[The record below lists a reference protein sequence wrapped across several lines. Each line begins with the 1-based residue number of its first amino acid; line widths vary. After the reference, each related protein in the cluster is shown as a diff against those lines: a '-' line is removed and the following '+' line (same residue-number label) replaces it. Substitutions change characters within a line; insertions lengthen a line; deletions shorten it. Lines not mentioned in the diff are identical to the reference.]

1 MFKHLP
7 QREDTSRCLCIVLY
21 NITKHRLHVFC
32 LLYCYFDAMF
42 LAYNSNTRM
51 SAKDLDDRNS
61 SKIEAGS
68 GGEAEE
74 EVSLSL

>member
-1 MFKHLP
+1 MAYYCK
-7 QREDTSRCLCIVLY
+7 TSPNIAFMSSDYFIVIL
-21 NITKHRLHVFC
+21 TQCFLHTI
-32 LLYCYFDAMF
+32 LT
-42 LAYNSNTRM
+42 NNTRM
-51 SAKDLDDRNS
+51 SAKDLDDRNL

>member
-1 MFKHLP
+1 MSSVYFSVILT
-7 QREDTSRCLCIVLY
+7 QCILLTSLTH
-21 NITKHRLHVFC
+21 N
-32 LLYCYFDAMF
+32 DA
-42 LAYNSNTRM
+42 RM

-61 SKIEAGS
+61 TKIEAGS

>member
-1 MFKHLP
+1 M
-7 QREDTSRCLCIVLY
+7 S
-21 NITKHRLHVFC
+21 LHTI
-32 LLYCYFDAMF
+32 LT
-42 LAYNSNTRM
+42 NNTRM

-74 EVSLSL
+74 EVSLSLWREDRVMCSVH

>member
-1 MFKHLP
+1 
-7 QREDTSRCLCIVLY
+7 
-21 NITKHRLHVFC
+21 
-32 LLYCYFDAMF
+32 MF
-42 LAYNSNTRM
+42 LAIILTNNDTRM

>member
-1 MFKHLP
+1 MPL
-7 QREDTSRCLCIVLY
+7 LCIVKHKTSP
-21 NITKHRLHVFC
+21 NIAYMSSVYFSVILTQC
-32 LLYCYFDAMF
+32 ILLTSLTHNDA
-42 LAYNSNTRM
+42 RM